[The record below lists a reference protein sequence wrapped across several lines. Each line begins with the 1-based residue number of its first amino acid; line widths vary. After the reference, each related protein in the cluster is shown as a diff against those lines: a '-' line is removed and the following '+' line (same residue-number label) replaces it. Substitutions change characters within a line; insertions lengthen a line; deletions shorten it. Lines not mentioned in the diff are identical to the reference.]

1 MTAMG
6 IMIGGYVVGYGVA
19 WTNPYTVLVAQDIAE
34 LPPTSGIGFRLAL
47 FLPFVLIAA
56 HHVWRYAR
64 RVAADPGASLM
75 VGVDSAAPPTASAH
89 PPFDRR
95 HAAIGVVVIAA
106 VVLMVYGISQRGWY
120 LTELGALWLVV
131 ALAAGLIG
139 RLGVDETA
147 RRFASGA
154 AELAV
159 VALLVGFA
167 RSIALILEDGQVLH
181 TIVHAASMPL
191 SRLGPELSAVG
202 MLLMQTLIN
211 FFIPSGS
218 GQAFATM
225 PIMTPLA
232 DVAGVE
238 RQVAVLA
245 FQFGDGFANLIL
257 PTNIVLMAILGMA
270 GVPYDRWFRFAWP
283 LMLKLMAAASIALVI
298 AVWIGYA

>member
-1 MTAMG
+1 VDGTAK
-6 IMIGGYVVGYGVA
+6 
-19 WTNPYTVLVAQDIAE
+19 
-34 LPPTSGIGFRLAL
+34 
-47 FLPFVLIAA
+47 
-56 HHVWRYAR
+56 
-64 RVAADPGASLM
+64 
-75 VGVDSAAPPTASAH
+75 
-89 PPFDRR
+89 
-95 HAAIGVVVIAA
+95 
-106 VVLMVYGISQRGWY
+106 
-120 LTELGALWLVV
+120 
-131 ALAAGLIG
+131 
-139 RLGVDETA
+139 
-147 RRFASGA
+147 RFAAGA

-181 TIVHAASMPL
+181 TLVHAASMPL

-202 MLLMQTLIN
+202 MLVMQTFIN

-283 LMLKLMAAASIALVI
+283 LMLKLMIASAVALVI